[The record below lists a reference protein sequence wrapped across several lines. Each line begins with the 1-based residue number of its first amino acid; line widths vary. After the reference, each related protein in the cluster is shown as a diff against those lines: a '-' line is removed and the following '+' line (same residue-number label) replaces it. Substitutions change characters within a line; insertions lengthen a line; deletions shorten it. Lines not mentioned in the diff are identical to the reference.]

1 LARLVEYAREG
12 LFREI
17 GTEDIEGGF
26 DLRIKE
32 RLLQGGTKCF
42 GRAGVAT
49 KRFRKRP
56 DKSGVPLA
64 GLYFDTDKSPGK
76 RSRPMRGAGYFLGRS
91 HREFSCN

>member
-1 LARLVEYAREG
+1 MARLVKYAREG

-26 DLRIKE
+26 DLRIDE

-42 GRAGVAT
+42 GPGRVAT

-56 DKSGVPLA
+56 DKSNIPMA
-64 GLYFDTDKSPGK
+64 GLYFDTDEAPGK
-76 RSRPMRGAGYFLGRS
+76 RSPPMRGGGHF
-91 HREFSCN
+91 